1 MKNPI
6 DSIYQKIII
15 QQYLKY
21 RQDNSIILDGFSDD
35 DIFLIDELYDYL
47 QNKSGYIYI
56 ANNNINVY
64 YKVGMTKQHPS
75 KRLKSLNSAGVFYEL
90 SFVRVFKTYDVFLEH
105 LIHQTLYDLY
115 PKAKFKEFFKLPLNL
130 IEHIIQEELDRF
142 NSFLSMFFP
151 KHYIEK

>member
-21 RQDNSIILDGFSDD
+21 RQDNSIILDVFSDD
-35 DIFLIDELYDYL
+35 DMCLIDELYDYL
-47 QNKSGYIYI
+47 QSKSGYIYI
-56 ANNNINVY
+56 ANNNINSY

-90 SFVRVFKTYDVFLEH
+90 SFVRVFQTYDVFLEH
-105 LIHQTLYDLY
+105 LIHQTLYDLH